1 MESID
6 AEKFT
11 VEIKMP
17 LKAKA
22 EGLSSGMKLSI
33 SVVISKNP
41 TAPGTSFSCS
51 NVSVIAFLILM
62 KIRKTD
68 LDSGYSHSHFGFA
81 KIMFLGMKQ
90 QKTKEHKTFGK
101 SHMKW

>member
-1 MESID
+1 MVNKLMMELID

-51 NVSVIAFLILM
+51 NVSVIAFLIL
-62 KIRKTD
+62 I
-68 LDSGYSHSHFGFA
+68 
-81 KIMFLGMKQ
+81 
-90 QKTKEHKTFGK
+90 
-101 SHMKW
+101 